1 MTEPSDDF
9 LVSRARAGDRQAFA
23 DLLERHYDRIYR
35 LGVRMLGDI
44 ESAADL
50 AQDVC
55 VGLPGKLGS
64 YRGESRFTTWL
75 YRVVVNAARDA
86 MRRAATRRRMEDHYG
101 EVEAMQRSADASRQ
115 REALWLRQSLGRLG
129 EDLRTTVALVV
140 GEGLGHA
147 DAGRVLGVA
156 ESTVSWRMSEV
167 KKRLR
172 ALAVD
177 EETLS

>member
-9 LVSRARAGDRQAFA
+9 LVTRAAAGDRQAFA
-23 DLLERHYDRIYR
+23 ALLERHYDRIYR
-35 LGVRMLGDI
+35 LGVRLLGDA

-55 VGLPGKLGS
+55 VGLPGKLVS
-64 YRGESRFTTWL
+64 FRGESRFTTWL

-86 MRRAATRRRMEDHYG
+86 MRRTATRRRMEARYG
-101 EVEAMQRSADASRQ
+101 EAEAMQRAPDAARQ
-115 REALWLRQSLGRLG
+115 RDALWLRRSLARLG
-129 EDLRTTVALVV
+129 EDLRATVVLVV

-147 DAGRVLGVA
+147 EAGRVLGVA
-156 ESTVSWRMSEV
+156 ESTVSWRMREV

-177 EETLS
+177 EETQS